1 MQRGDFKKLPTVRGA
16 ELRVLYAASLG
27 GLSGFS
33 EMDLDS
39 TSPQSA
45 HWRYWI
51 ASSRRARCNS
61 IARTFTGLRHFG
73 QGVRINNVSDMVNR
87 FRDRRTEDTQKGPIR
102 YYEGP
107 GRFAI
112 TPHQI

>member
-1 MQRGDFKKLPTVRGA
+1 MQRGDFKKLLAVRGA
-16 ELRVLYAASLG
+16 EWKVLYAASSG

-33 EMDLDS
+33 S

-45 HWRYWI
+45 HWKYWI
-51 ASSRRARCNS
+51 ASSRRARCSS
-61 IARTFTGLRHFG
+61 IARTFTGSWHFG
-73 QGVRINNVSDMVNR
+73 QGVSMNSVKDMVNL
-87 FRDRRTEDTQKGPIR
+87 FRARRTEDTQKGPVR